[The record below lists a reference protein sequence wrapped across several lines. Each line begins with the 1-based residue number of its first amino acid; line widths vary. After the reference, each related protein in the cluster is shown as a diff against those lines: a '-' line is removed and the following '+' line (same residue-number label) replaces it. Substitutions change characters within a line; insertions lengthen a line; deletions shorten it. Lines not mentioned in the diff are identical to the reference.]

1 MTGVA
6 FYTSFEAAGLEE
18 AVARLIRLDGFN
30 QDELMDDAG
39 ALLESS
45 TRGRFDTKTAPDG
58 SAWVPWSERY
68 DNTRNHGVH
77 SLLIEGGGLRDS
89 IASYST
95 STEAAVG
102 SNMVY
107 AAIHNFG
114 GEPVGS
120 NIPAREYLGISDED
134 ERDLGDLVAAHIEE
148 LMQ

>member
-1 MTGVA
+1 MTGVT
-6 FYTSFEAAGLEE
+6 FTTSFEAVGLDE
-18 AVARLIRLDGFN
+18 AVARLMALDGFD
-30 QDELMDDAG
+30 QAQLMDDAG

-45 TRGRFDTKTAPDG
+45 TRDRFDTKTAPDG

-68 DNTRNHGVH
+68 DNTRHHGVH

-89 IASYST
+89 IASYAT
-95 STEAAVG
+95 GEEAAVG

-120 NIPAREYLGISDED
+120 NIPERPYLGVSDED